1 MGFLAYVAADLGE
14 TMRFPIF
21 VKTNL
26 ITILLL
32 LFAALPITI
41 WSTNEFEKTSR
52 YQEEDIN
59 LKLAFSKANEMNYI
73 LDNATEKAR
82 NLGTL
87 VLNTV
92 ADSSPGSE
100 GKLEDAFKQNKDI
113 YALDVYSVDS
123 SKDKLK
129 LVKRLTDEERF
140 ALYKYDSTYV
150 DQLRK
155 SQNFPLHAVAQNKII
170 VQNSSVAK
178 GIPLFTI
185 GVPLAKDAQGKIS
198 HIVIADYSLARLQKS
213 FGADGYRTF
222 FLVDEKGIT
231 LAHQD
236 DSLALNRANLKN
248 HPIVAMALSSSEPN
262 NQTRFLDTAKKSYH
276 YGTYVRSSLNTYII
290 SVVPEDVILLPARK
304 VRHGAFYFLGFL
316 ISISL
321 LGVFIFSMTIT
332 NPIEKLAS
340 LIKVVAK
347 GNFSVS
353 ARRIIRSHDE
363 VGDLAKAFDN
373 MTEGLKERD
382 KVKTLFSKF
391 HGSTIAEDLMTKNVG
406 VGGSNKEVTVF
417 FSDIRGFTSFSEN
430 RSPEEVVGMLNEY
443 FAIMVRIIQQNHG
456 IVDKF
461 IGDAIMAVWGAPKTT
476 PRDAQNAV
484 RACLEMRKSLAE
496 LNERR
501 IQKGQ
506 PPILIGMGLH
516 TGPAISG
523 TIGSDDRMEYTVI
536 GDTVNM
542 TSRIESSTKAFG
554 TDLLVSEATAHTV
567 ESEFAMELAGAAE
580 VKGKSEPL
588 KLFRVI
594 GYKAATGEITE
605 IHTPYSSYQAEH
617 AEKVKVA

>member
-1 MGFLAYVAADLGE
+1 
-14 TMRFPIF
+14 MRFPIF
-21 VKTNL
+21 VKTNF
-26 ITILLL
+26 IAIILL

-59 LKLAFSKANEMNYI
+59 LRLAFSKANELNYI

-87 VLNTV
+87 VLNTFQEETLENK
-92 ADSSPGSE
+92 S
-100 GKLEDAFKQNKDI
+100 KLESAFNQNKDI
-113 YALDVYSVDS
+113 YALDLYSVDPVTQ
-123 SKDKLK
+123 KTKLI
-129 LVKRLTDEERF
+129 KRLTETSRF
-140 ALYKYDSTYV
+140 TPYKYDISYI
-150 DQLRK
+150 DHLRK
-155 SQNFPLHAVAQNKII
+155 SQNFPIQGIIQNKVII
-170 VQNSSVAK
+170 QNSSVPK

-185 GVPLAKDAQGKIS
+185 GLPLAKDAQGKIS
-198 HIVIADYSLARLQKS
+198 HLVIADYSLARLQKS
-213 FGADGYRTF
+213 FSANGYRTF
-222 FLVDEKGIT
+222 FLVDEKGVT

-236 DSLALNRANLKN
+236 DTQAINRTILKN
-248 HPIVAMALSSSEPN
+248 HPIVNLALSTNEPN
-262 NQTRFLDTAKKSYH
+262 NQTRYYDSKKKSYF
-276 YGTYVRSSLNTYII
+276 YGTFVRSSLNTVII
-290 SVVPEDVILLPARK
+290 SIVPEEVILLPARK
-304 VRHGAFYFLGFL
+304 VRHGAFYFLGIL

-321 LGVFIFSMTIT
+321 LGVFMFSMTIT

-353 ARRIIRSHDE
+353 ARRIIRSKDE

-391 HGSTIAEDLMTKNVG
+391 HGSSITEDLLNKQIG
-406 VGGSNKEVTVF
+406 VGGSNKEVTIF
-417 FSDIRGFTSFSEN
+417 FSDIRGFTSFSES
-430 RSPEEVVGMLNEY
+430 RTPEEVVSMLNEY

-461 IGDAIMAVWGAPKTT
+461 IGDAIMAVWGAPKTSV
-476 PRDAQNAV
+476 RDAQNAV
-484 RACLEMRKSLAE
+484 RACIEMRKALAE
-496 LNERR
+496 LNIKRKN
-501 IQKGQ
+501 KGQ
-506 PPILIGMGLH
+506 PPIMIGMGLH

-554 TDLLVSEATAHTV
+554 TDLLVSEATAKAV
-567 ESEFAMELAGAAE
+567 EKEFALEKAGAAE

-588 KLFRVI
+588 NLYKVI
-594 GYKAATGEITE
+594 GYKSETGDIT
-605 IHTPYSSYQAEH
+605 IVQTPYSTYEAEH
-617 AEKVKVA
+617 ADKVKIAS

>member
-1 MGFLAYVAADLGE
+1 
-14 TMRFPIF
+14 MRLPIYM
-21 VKTNL
+21 KTNL

-59 LKLAFSKANEMNYI
+59 LKLAFSKANELNYI

-87 VLNTV
+87 VLNNLSDV
-92 ADSSPGSE
+92 SPATE
-100 GKLEDAFKQNKDI
+100 GKLEEAFKQNKDI
-113 YALDVYSVDS
+113 YALDVYTVDPE
-123 SKDKLK
+123 KDKIK

-140 ALYKYDSTYV
+140 ALYKYDSSYI
-150 DQLRK
+150 DQLRN
-155 SQNFPLHAVAQNKII
+155 SQNFPIHSITQNKVII
-170 VQNSSVAK
+170 QNSSVPR
-178 GIPLFTI
+178 GIPIFTI
-185 GVPLAKDAQGKIS
+185 GVPLAKDSLGRIS

-222 FLVDEKGIT
+222 LLVDEKGVT

-236 DSLALNRANLKN
+236 DSQALNRTNLKE
-248 HPIVAMALSSSEPN
+248 HPVVKLALSSKEPN
-262 NQTRFLDTAKKSYH
+262 NQNRFWDNSKKAYF
-276 YGTYVRSSLNTYII
+276 YGTYVRSSLNTYIV
-290 SVVPEDVILLPARK
+290 SLVPEDVILLPARK
-304 VRHGAFYFLGFL
+304 VRHGAFFFLGIL

-321 LGVFIFSMTIT
+321 LGVFIFSMSIT

-353 ARRIIRSHDE
+353 ARRIIRSKDE

-391 HGSTIAEDLMTKNVG
+391 HGSSIAEDLMNKKIG

-417 FSDIRGFTSFSEN
+417 FSDIRGFTSFSET
-430 RSPEEVVGMLNEY
+430 RSPEEVVSMLNEY

-496 LNERR
+496 LNQRR
-501 IQKGQ
+501 QQKGQ

-554 TDLLVSEATAHTV
+554 TDLLISEATARAV
-567 ESEFAMELAGAAE
+567 DIEFGLLHAGAAE

-588 KLFRVI
+588 NLYRVV
-594 GYKAATGEITE
+594 GYKAQSGEITE
-605 IHTPYSSYQAEH
+605 VTTPYSSYQAEH
-617 AEKVKVA
+617 ADKVKVA

>member
-1 MGFLAYVAADLGE
+1 
-14 TMRFPIF
+14 MRFPIF

-26 ITILLL
+26 ITIILL

-59 LKLAFSKANEMNYI
+59 LRLAFSKANELNYI
-73 LDNATEKAR
+73 IDNATEKAR

-87 VLNTV
+87 VLNTLNETSPETESKL
-92 ADSSPGSE
+92 DS
-100 GKLEDAFKQNKDI
+100 AFNQNKDL
-113 YALDVYSVDS
+113 YALDLYSVDPLTQ
-123 SKDKLK
+123 KTK
-129 LVKRLTDEERF
+129 LVKRLTEASRF
-140 ALYKYDSTYV
+140 TPYNYDISYI

-155 SQNFPLHAVAQNKII
+155 SQNFPIQGILQNKVII
-170 VQNSSVAK
+170 QNSSVPK

-185 GVPLAKDAQGKIS
+185 GLPLAKDQQGKIS
-198 HIVIADYSLARLQKS
+198 HLVIVDYSLARLQKS
-213 FGADGYRTF
+213 FSANGYRTF
-222 FLVDEKGIT
+222 FLVDEKGTT

-236 DSLALNRANLKN
+236 DSLAINRANLKS
-248 HPIVAMALSSSEPN
+248 HPIVTLALSSSEPN
-262 NQTRFLDTAKKSYH
+262 NQTRYYDSKKKTYF

-290 SVVPEDVILLPARK
+290 SIVPEDVILLPARK
-304 VRHGAFYFLGFL
+304 VRHGAFFFLGIL

-353 ARRIIRSHDE
+353 ARKLIRSKDE

-391 HGSTIAEDLMTKNVG
+391 HGSSITEDLLNKQVG
-406 VGGSNKEVTVF
+406 VGGSNKEVTIF
-417 FSDIRGFTSFSEN
+417 FSDIRGFTSFSES
-430 RSPEEVVGMLNEY
+430 RTPEEVVSMLNEY

-461 IGDAIMAVWGAPKTT
+461 IGDAIMAVWGAPKTSS
-476 PRDAQNAV
+476 RDAQNAV
-484 RACLEMRKSLAE
+484 RACIEMRKALAE
-496 LNERR
+496 LNMKRKAR
-501 IQKGQ
+501 GQ
-506 PPILIGMGLH
+506 PPIMIGMGLH

-554 TDLLVSEATAHTV
+554 TDLLVSEATAKAV
-567 ESEFAMELAGAAE
+567 EKEFALEKAGSAE

-588 KLFRVI
+588 NLYKVL
-594 GYKAATGEITE
+594 GYKAETGEITYVQ
-605 IHTPYSSYQAEH
+605 TPYSSYQAEH
-617 AEKVKVA
+617 ADKVKVA

>member
-1 MGFLAYVAADLGE
+1 
-14 TMRFPIF
+14 MRFPIF

-32 LFAALPITI
+32 LVAALPITI

-52 YQEEDIN
+52 LQEEDIN
-59 LKLAFSKANEMNYI
+59 LRLAFSKANELNYI
-73 LDNATEKAR
+73 LDNASEKAR
-82 NLGTL
+82 NLGNM
-87 VLNTV
+87 VLNTI
-92 ADSSPGSE
+92 DDISPESE
-100 GKLEDAFKQNKDI
+100 EKLEAAFRQNKDI
-113 YALDVYSVDS
+113 YALDVYVVDPQ
-123 SKDKLK
+123 KEKIK

-140 ALYKYDSTYV
+140 VLHKYDSSYI

-155 SQNFPLHAVAQNKII
+155 SQNFPIHSITQNKVII
-170 VQNSSVAK
+170 QNSSVPK

-185 GVPLAKDAQGKIS
+185 GVPLAKDPQGRVS
-198 HIVIADYSLARLQKS
+198 HIAIADYSLARLQKS
-213 FGADGYRTF
+213 FGTDGYRTF
-222 FLVDEKGIT
+222 FLVDEKGVT

-236 DSLALNRANLKN
+236 DNQALNRINLKA
-248 HPIVAMALSSSEPN
+248 HPIVATALSSKEPN
-262 NQTRFLDTAKKSYH
+262 SQNRFFDSTKKSYY
-276 YGTYVRSSLNTYII
+276 YGTFVRSALNTYII

-321 LGVFIFSMTIT
+321 LGVFVFSMSIT

-340 LIKVVAK
+340 LIKIVAK

-353 ARRIIRSHDE
+353 ARRIIRSKDE

-391 HGSTIAEDLMTKNVG
+391 HGSSIAEDLMNKKIG

-417 FSDIRGFTSFSEN
+417 FSDIRGFTSFSES

-461 IGDAIMAVWGAPKTT
+461 IGDAIMAVWGAPKST

-484 RACLEMRKSLAE
+484 RACVEMRKALAD
-496 LNERR
+496 LNQRR
-501 IQKGQ
+501 GAKGQ

-554 TDLLVSEATAHTV
+554 TDLLISEATARAVDT
-567 ESEFAMELAGAAE
+567 EFALTHAGSAE

-588 KLFRVI
+588 NLYRVI
-594 GYKAATGEITE
+594 GYKAQNGEITE
-605 IHTPYSSYQAEH
+605 VKTPYSSYQAEH
-617 AEKVKVA
+617 AEKVKIA

>member
-1 MGFLAYVAADLGE
+1 
-14 TMRFPIF
+14 MRFPIF

-26 ITILLL
+26 ITIVLL

-59 LKLAFSKANEMNYI
+59 LRLAFSKANELNYI
-73 LDNATEKAR
+73 IDNATEKAR

-87 VLNTV
+87 VLNTLHEV
-92 ADSSPGSE
+92 TPETES
-100 GKLEDAFKQNKDI
+100 KLESAFNQNKDI
-113 YALDVYSVDS
+113 YALDLYSVDPVTQ
-123 SKDKLK
+123 KTKL
-129 LVKRLTDEERF
+129 LKRLTEASRF
-140 ALYKYDSTYV
+140 TTYKYDISYI
-150 DQLRK
+150 DHLRK
-155 SQNFPLHAVAQNKII
+155 SQNFPIQSIIQNKVII
-170 VQNSSVAK
+170 QNSSVPK

-185 GVPLAKDAQGKIS
+185 GLPLAKDAQGKIS
-198 HIVIADYSLARLQKS
+198 HLVIADYSLARLQKS
-213 FGADGYRTF
+213 FSANGYRTF
-222 FLVDEKGIT
+222 FLVDEKGVT

-236 DSLALNRANLKN
+236 DTQAINRTNLKT
-248 HPIVAMALSSSEPN
+248 HPIVNLALASNEPN
-262 NQTRFLDTAKKSYH
+262 NQTRFFDSKKKTYF

-290 SVVPEDVILLPARK
+290 SIVPEDVILLPARK
-304 VRHGAFYFLGFL
+304 VRHGAFFFLGIL

-353 ARRIIRSHDE
+353 ARRIIRSKDE

-391 HGSTIAEDLMTKNVG
+391 HGSTITEDLLNKQVG

-417 FSDIRGFTSFSEN
+417 FSDIRGFTSFSES
-430 RSPEEVVGMLNEY
+430 RTPEEVVGMLNEY
-443 FAIMVRIIQQNHG
+443 FAIMVKIIQQNHG

-461 IGDAIMAVWGAPKTT
+461 IGDAIMAVWGAPKTSA
-476 PRDAQNAV
+476 RDAQNAV
-484 RACLEMRKSLAE
+484 RACIEMRKSLAE
-496 LNERR
+496 LNTKRKN
-501 IQKGQ
+501 KGQ
-506 PPILIGMGLH
+506 PPIMIGMGLH

-554 TDLLVSEATAHTV
+554 TDLLISEATAKTV
-567 ESEFAMELAGAAE
+567 EKEFALEKAGAAE

-588 KLFRVI
+588 NLYKVV
-594 GYKAATGEITE
+594 GYKSETGDITVVQ
-605 IHTPYSSYQAEH
+605 TPYSTYEAEH
-617 AEKVKVA
+617 ADKVKIAS

>member
-1 MGFLAYVAADLGE
+1 
-14 TMRFPIF
+14 MRFPIF
-21 VKTNL
+21 IKTNL
-26 ITILLL
+26 IAIILL

-59 LKLAFSKANEMNYI
+59 LKLAFSKSNEINYI
-73 LDNATEKAR
+73 IDNAIEKAR

-87 VLNTV
+87 ALNAQSGTTPELE
-92 ADSSPGSE
+92 S
-100 GKLEDAFKQNKDI
+100 KLESAFSQNKDI
-113 YALDVYSVDS
+113 YALDLYSIDPLTQ
-123 SKDKLK
+123 KTKMI
-129 LVKRLTDEERF
+129 KRLTEAERF
-140 ALYKYDSTYV
+140 IAYKYDISYI

-155 SQNFPLHAVAQNKII
+155 SQNFPTQDVIQGKILI
-170 VQNSSVAK
+170 QNSSMDK

-185 GVPLAKDAQGKIS
+185 GVPLAKDSTGQVS
-198 HIVIADYSLARLQKS
+198 HILIADYSLARLQKS
-213 FGADGYRTF
+213 FSANGYRTF

-236 DSLALNRANLKN
+236 DKLALNRTNLSN
-248 HPIVAMALSSSEPN
+248 HVIVEKAITSSEPN
-262 NQTRFLDTAKKSYH
+262 NQKRYFDNEKKAYF
-276 YGTYVRSSLNTYII
+276 YGTYVRSALNTFIV

-304 VRHGAFYFLGFL
+304 VRHGSFFFLGIL
-316 ISISL
+316 ISISI
-321 LGVFIFSMTIT
+321 LGVFIFSISIT

-353 ARRIIRSHDE
+353 ARKLIRSKDE

-391 HGSTIAEDLMTKNVG
+391 HGSSITEDLLNKQVG
-406 VGGSNKEVTVF
+406 VGGSNKEVTIF
-417 FSDIRGFTSFSEN
+417 FSDIRGFTSFSES
-430 RSPEEVVGMLNEY
+430 RSPEEVVNMLNEY

-476 PRDAQNAV
+476 KRDAQNAV
-484 RACLEMRKSLAE
+484 RACLEMRRALGE
-496 LNERR
+496 LNQKR
-501 IQKGQ
+501 IAKGQ

-516 TGPAISG
+516 SGPAISG
-523 TIGSDDRMEYTVI
+523 TIGSDERMEYTVI

-554 TDLLVSEATAHTV
+554 TDLLISEATAQAV
-567 ESEFAMELAGAAE
+567 SDEYALEIAGSAE

-588 KLFRVI
+588 KLFKVI
-594 GYKAATGEITE
+594 GFKSENGEITE
-605 IHTPYSSYQAEH
+605 VKTPYSSYEAEH
-617 AEKVKVA
+617 ADKVKVA

>member
-1 MGFLAYVAADLGE
+1 
-14 TMRFPIF
+14 MRFPIF

-26 ITILLL
+26 ITIVLL

-59 LKLAFSKANEMNYI
+59 LRLAFSKANELNYI
-73 LDNATEKAR
+73 IDNATEKAR

-87 VLNTV
+87 VLNTLHEV
-92 ADSSPGSE
+92 TPETES
-100 GKLEDAFKQNKDI
+100 KLESAFNQNKDI
-113 YALDVYSVDS
+113 YALDLYSVDPVTQ
-123 SKDKLK
+123 KTKL
-129 LVKRLTDEERF
+129 LKRLTEASRF
-140 ALYKYDSTYV
+140 TPYKYDISYI
-150 DQLRK
+150 DHLRK
-155 SQNFPLHAVAQNKII
+155 SQNFPIQGIIQNKVII
-170 VQNSSVAK
+170 QNSSVPK

-185 GVPLAKDAQGKIS
+185 GLPLAKDAHGKIS
-198 HIVIADYSLARLQKS
+198 HLVIADYSLARLQKS
-213 FGADGYRTF
+213 FSANGYRTF
-222 FLVDEKGIT
+222 FLVDEKGVT

-236 DSLALNRANLKN
+236 DTQAINRTNLKN
-248 HPIVAMALSSSEPN
+248 HPIVNLALATTEPN
-262 NQTRFLDTAKKSYH
+262 NQTRYYDSKKKSYF
-276 YGTYVRSSLNTYII
+276 YGTFVRSSLNTSII
-290 SVVPEDVILLPARK
+290 SIVPEDVILLPARK
-304 VRHGAFYFLGFL
+304 VRHGAFYFLGIL

-353 ARRIIRSHDE
+353 ARRLIRSKDE

-391 HGSTIAEDLMTKNVG
+391 HGSSITEDLLNKQIG
-406 VGGSNKEVTVF
+406 VGGSNKEVTIF
-417 FSDIRGFTSFSEN
+417 FSDIRGFTSFSES
-430 RSPEEVVGMLNEY
+430 RTPEEVVGMLNEY

-461 IGDAIMAVWGAPKTT
+461 IGDAIMAVWGAPKTSS
-476 PRDAQNAV
+476 RDAQNAV
-484 RACLEMRKSLAE
+484 RACIEMRKALAE
-496 LNERR
+496 LNIKRKG
-501 IQKGQ
+501 KGQ
-506 PPILIGMGLH
+506 PPIMIGMGLH

-554 TDLLVSEATAHTV
+554 TDLLVSEATAKAV
-567 ESEFAMELAGAAE
+567 EKEFALEKAGAAE

-588 KLFRVI
+588 NLYKVI
-594 GYKAATGEITE
+594 GYKSETGDIT
-605 IHTPYSSYQAEH
+605 IVQTPYSTYEAEH
-617 AEKVKVA
+617 ADKVKIAS

>member
-1 MGFLAYVAADLGE
+1 
-14 TMRFPIF
+14 MRLPIY

-32 LFAALPITI
+32 LFAALPITF

-59 LKLAFSKANEMNYI
+59 LRLAFSKSNEINYI

-87 VLNTV
+87 VLNNLTDV
-92 ADSSPGSE
+92 SPETE

-113 YALDVYSVDS
+113 YALDVYTVDPE
-123 SKDKLK
+123 KDKIK
-129 LVKRLTDEERF
+129 LVKRLTEEERF
-140 ALYKYDSTYV
+140 SLYKYDSSYI

-155 SQNFPLHAVAQNKII
+155 SQNFPIHSITQNKVII
-170 VQNSSVAK
+170 QNSSVPR

-185 GVPLAKDAQGKIS
+185 GVPLAKDHLGRIS

-213 FGADGYRTF
+213 FSADGYRTF
-222 FLVDEKGIT
+222 LLVDEKGVT
-231 LAHQD
+231 LAHQN
-236 DSLALNRANLKN
+236 DSQALNRTNLKE
-248 HPIVAMALSSSEPN
+248 HPVVKLALASKEPN
-262 NQTRFLDTAKKSYH
+262 NQNRYFDSTKKAYF
-276 YGTYVRSSLNTYII
+276 YGTYVRSSLNTYIV
-290 SVVPEDVILLPARK
+290 SLVPEDVILLPARK
-304 VRHGAFYFLGFL
+304 VRHGAFFFLGIL

-321 LGVFIFSMTIT
+321 LGVFVFSMSIT

-353 ARRIIRSHDE
+353 ARRIIQSKDE

-391 HGSTIAEDLMTKNVG
+391 HGSSIAEDLMNKKIG
-406 VGGSNKEVTVF
+406 IGGSNKEVTVF

-484 RACLEMRKSLAE
+484 RACIEMRKALAD
-496 LNERR
+496 LNQRR
-501 IQKGQ
+501 LQKGQ
-506 PPILIGMGLH
+506 PPILIGMGIH
-516 TGPAISG
+516 TGHAISG

-536 GDTVNM
+536 GDAVNM

-554 TDLLVSEATAHTV
+554 TDLLISEATARSV
-567 ESEFAMELAGAAE
+567 DSEFGLVHAGAAE

-588 KLFRVI
+588 NLYRVI
-594 GYKAATGEITE
+594 GYKNPSGEITE
-605 IHTPYSSYQAEH
+605 VTTPYSSYKAEH
-617 AEKVKVA
+617 AEKVKIA

>member
-1 MGFLAYVAADLGE
+1 
-14 TMRFPIF
+14 MRFPIF
-21 VKTNL
+21 IKTNL
-26 ITILLL
+26 ITIILL

-59 LKLAFSKANEMNYI
+59 LRLAFSKANELNYI
-73 LDNATEKAR
+73 IDNATEKAR

-87 VLNTV
+87 VLNTFTET
-92 ADSSPGSE
+92 APE
-100 GKLEDAFKQNKDI
+100 MENKLISAFNQNKDL
-113 YALDVYSVDS
+113 YALDLYSVDPVTQ
-123 SKDKLK
+123 KTKL
-129 LVKRLTDEERF
+129 LKRLTEASRF
-140 ALYKYDSTYV
+140 TTYKYDVSYI

-155 SQNFPLHAVAQNKII
+155 SQNFPLQGVLQNKVII
-170 VQNSSVAK
+170 QNSSVPK

-185 GVPLAKDAQGKIS
+185 GLPLAKDAQGKIS
-198 HIVIADYSLARLQKS
+198 HLIVADYSLARLQKS
-213 FGADGYRTF
+213 FSANGYRTF
-222 FLVDEKGIT
+222 FLVDEKGTT

-236 DSLALNRANLKN
+236 DNQAINRNNLKN
-248 HPIVAMALSSSEPN
+248 HPIVSLALSSSEPN
-262 NQTRFLDTAKKSYH
+262 NQTRFYDPKKKSH
-276 YGTYVRSSLNTYII
+276 FYGTYVKSSLNTYII
-290 SVVPEDVILLPARK
+290 SIVPEDVILLPARK
-304 VRHGAFYFLGFL
+304 VRHGAFFFLGIL

-353 ARRIIRSHDE
+353 ARRVIRSKDE

-391 HGSTIAEDLMTKNVG
+391 HGSSITEDLLNKQVG

-417 FSDIRGFTSFSEN
+417 FSDIRGFTSFSES
-430 RSPEEVVGMLNEY
+430 RTPEEVVGMLNEY

-461 IGDAIMAVWGAPKTT
+461 IGDAIMAVWGAPKTSN
-476 PRDAQNAV
+476 RDSKNAV
-484 RACLEMRKSLAE
+484 RACLEMRKALAE
-496 LNERR
+496 LNSKRMN
-501 IQKGQ
+501 KGQ
-506 PPILIGMGLH
+506 SPIMIGMGLH
-516 TGPAISG
+516 SGPAISG

-554 TDLLVSEATAHTV
+554 TDLLISEATAKAV
-567 ESEFAMELAGAAE
+567 ESEFALERAGAAE

-588 KLFRVI
+588 NLYKVV
-594 GYKAATGEITE
+594 GYKSENGDITV
-605 IHTPYSSYQAEH
+605 IQTPYSTYQAEH
-617 AEKVKVA
+617 AEKVKIA

>member
-1 MGFLAYVAADLGE
+1 
-14 TMRFPIF
+14 MRLPIF

-26 ITILLL
+26 MTILLL

-52 YQEEDIN
+52 YQEEDTN
-59 LKLAFSKANEMNYI
+59 LQLAFSKAAEINYI
-73 LDNATEKAR
+73 LDNTSERAR

-87 VLNTV
+87 VLNTIH
-92 ADSSPGSE
+92 DSTPETE
-100 GKLEDAFKQNKDI
+100 GKLADAFKQNKDI
-113 YALDVYSVDS
+113 YALDVYLIDTQNG
-123 SKDKLK
+123 KFKL
-129 LVKRLTDEERF
+129 LKRLTDEERF
-140 ALYKYDSTYV
+140 SVYKYDSSYI

-155 SQNFPLHAVAQNKII
+155 SQNFPIQSITQNKVII
-170 VQNSSVAK
+170 QNSSVPR
-178 GIPLFTI
+178 GIPIFTI
-185 GVPLAKDAQGKIS
+185 GVPLAKDTQGNVS
-198 HIVIADYSLARLQKS
+198 HVVVADYSLARLQKS
-213 FGADGYRTF
+213 FGTAGYRTF
-222 FLVDEKGIT
+222 FLVDDRGIT
-231 LAHQD
+231 LAHRD
-236 DSLALNRANLKN
+236 DNQALNRANLKT
-248 HPIVAMALSSSEPN
+248 HPIVAMALGGQEPN
-262 NQTRFLDTAKKSYH
+262 NQTRFFDPTKKAY
-276 YGTYVRSSLNTYII
+276 YIGTYVRASLNTFVV

-304 VRHGAFYFLGFL
+304 VRHGAFFFLGFL
-316 ISISL
+316 ISVSL
-321 LGVFIFSMTIT
+321 LGVFVFSMTIT

-353 ARRIIRSHDE
+353 ARRIIKSKDE

-391 HGSTIAEDLMTKNVG
+391 HGSSIADDLINKNIG
-406 VGGSNKEVTVF
+406 IGGSNKQVTVF

-430 RSPEEVVGMLNEY
+430 RSPEEVVSMLNEY

-461 IGDAIMAVWGAPKTT
+461 IGDAIMAVWGAPKASE
-476 PRDAQNAV
+476 RDAQNAV
-484 RACLEMRKSLAE
+484 RACLEMRQALAD

-501 IQKGQ
+501 LQRGQ

-516 TGPAISG
+516 TGHAISG

-554 TDLLVSEATAHTV
+554 TDLLISEATAQAIGA
-567 ESEFAMELAGAAE
+567 EFAVNHAGAAE
-580 VKGKSEPL
+580 VKGKTEPL
-588 KLFRVI
+588 NLYKVI
-594 GYKAATGEITE
+594 GYRAETGEVTE
-605 IHTPYSSYQAEH
+605 ITTPYSAYHAEH
-617 AEKVKVA
+617 ADKVKVV

>member
-1 MGFLAYVAADLGE
+1 
-14 TMRFPIF
+14 MRFPIF

-26 ITILLL
+26 ITIILL

-59 LKLAFSKANEMNYI
+59 LKLAFSKANEINYI
-73 LDNATEKAR
+73 IENSIEKAR

-87 VLNTV
+87 VLNSQAETSS
-92 ADSSPGSE
+92 DSES
-100 GKLEDAFKQNKDI
+100 KLDSAFKQSKDI
-113 YALDVYSVDS
+113 YALDLYSVDPNTQ
-123 SKDKLK
+123 KLK
-129 LVKRLTDEERF
+129 LLKRLTDSERF
-140 ALYKYDSTYV
+140 ATYKYDSSYI

-155 SQNFPLHAVAQNKII
+155 SQNFPTQDVIQNKVLI
-170 VQNSSVAK
+170 QNSSVPK

-185 GVPLAKDAQGKIS
+185 GLPLAKDNQGKVS

-213 FGADGYRTF
+213 FGSNGYRTF

-236 DSLALNRANLKN
+236 DNESINRTNLSN
-248 HPIVAMALSSSEPN
+248 HPIVSMAINSKEPN
-262 NQTRFLDTAKKSYH
+262 NQNRFYDSKKKGYF
-276 YGTYVRSSLNTYII
+276 YGTFVRSTLNTFVI
-290 SVVPEDVILLPARK
+290 SLVPEDVILLPARK
-304 VRHGAFYFLGFL
+304 VRHGAFFFLGIL

-332 NPIEKLAS
+332 NPIEKLAG

-347 GNFSVS
+347 GNFGVS
-353 ARRIIRSHDE
+353 ARRVIRSKDE

-391 HGSTIAEDLMTKNVG
+391 HGSTITEDLLNKQVG
-406 VGGSNKEVTVF
+406 VGGSNKQVTVF
-417 FSDIRGFTSFSEN
+417 FSDIRGFTSFSES
-430 RSPEEVVGMLNEY
+430 RTPEEVVGMLNEY

-476 PRDAQNAV
+476 SRDAQNAV
-484 RACLEMRKSLAE
+484 RACLEMRRALGE
-496 LNERR
+496 LNQKR
-501 IQKGQ
+501 ISKGQ

-554 TDLLVSEATAHTV
+554 TDLLVSEATAKV
-567 ESEFAMELAGAAE
+567 VGNEFALTKAGAAE

-588 KLFRVI
+588 NLYKVI
-594 GYKAATGEITE
+594 GYKSETGDVTE
-605 IHTPYSSYQAEH
+605 ISTPYSSYEAEH
-617 AEKVKVA
+617 ADKVKVA

>member
-1 MGFLAYVAADLGE
+1 
-14 TMRFPIF
+14 MRFPIF

-26 ITILLL
+26 ITIVLL

-59 LKLAFSKANEMNYI
+59 LRLAFSKANELNYI
-73 LDNATEKAR
+73 IDNATEKAR

-87 VLNTV
+87 VLNTLNEV
-92 ADSSPGSE
+92 SPDTENKLDS
-100 GKLEDAFKQNKDI
+100 AFNQNKDI
-113 YALDVYSVDS
+113 YALDLYSVDPITQ
-123 SKDKLK
+123 KTKL
-129 LVKRLTDEERF
+129 LKRLTESSRF
-140 ALYKYDSTYV
+140 TPYKYDISYI

-155 SQNFPLHAVAQNKII
+155 SQNFPIQSILQNKMII
-170 VQNSSVAK
+170 QNSSVPK

-185 GVPLAKDAQGKIS
+185 GLPLAKDLQGKIS

-213 FGADGYRTF
+213 FSANGYRTF
-222 FLVDEKGIT
+222 FLVDEKGVT

-236 DSLALNRANLKN
+236 DNQAVNRTNLKS
-248 HPIVAMALSSSEPN
+248 HPIVNLALSSNEPN
-262 NQTRFLDTAKKSYH
+262 NQTRFYDSKKKSYF

-290 SVVPEDVILLPARK
+290 SIVPEDVILLPARK
-304 VRHGAFYFLGFL
+304 VRHGAFFFLGIL

-353 ARRIIRSHDE
+353 ARRLIRSKDE

-391 HGSTIAEDLMTKNVG
+391 HGSSITEDLLNKQVG
-406 VGGSNKEVTVF
+406 VGGSNKEVTIF
-417 FSDIRGFTSFSEN
+417 FSDIRGFTSFSES
-430 RSPEEVVGMLNEY
+430 RTPEEVVGMLNEY
-443 FAIMVRIIQQNHG
+443 FAIMVKIIQQNHG

-461 IGDAIMAVWGAPKTT
+461 IGDAIMAVWGAPKTSS
-476 PRDAQNAV
+476 RDAQNAV
-484 RACLEMRKSLAE
+484 RACIEMRKALAE
-496 LNERR
+496 LNTKRKN
-501 IQKGQ
+501 IGQ
-506 PPILIGMGLH
+506 PPIMIGMGLH

-554 TDLLVSEATAHTV
+554 TDLLVSEATASAV
-567 ESEFAMELAGAAE
+567 EKEFAIEKAGAAE

-588 KLFRVI
+588 NLYKVI
-594 GYKAATGEITE
+594 GYKSESGEIT
-605 IHTPYSSYQAEH
+605 IVQTPYSSYAAEH

>member
-1 MGFLAYVAADLGE
+1 
-14 TMRFPIF
+14 MRFPIF
-21 VKTNL
+21 VKTNI
-26 ITILLL
+26 ITIVLL

-59 LKLAFSKANEMNYI
+59 LRLAFSKANELNYI
-73 LDNATEKAR
+73 IDNATEKAR

-87 VLNTV
+87 VLNTLHD
-92 ADSSPGSE
+92 ATPETESKLDS
-100 GKLEDAFKQNKDI
+100 AFNQNKDI
-113 YALDVYSVDS
+113 YALDLYSVDPVTQ
-123 SKDKLK
+123 KTKL
-129 LVKRLTDEERF
+129 LKRLTEASRF
-140 ALYKYDSTYV
+140 TTYKYDISYI
-150 DQLRK
+150 DHLRK
-155 SQNFPLHAVAQNKII
+155 SQNFPIQGVIQNKVII
-170 VQNSSVAK
+170 QNSSVPK

-185 GVPLAKDAQGKIS
+185 GLPLAKDAQGKIS
-198 HIVIADYSLARLQKS
+198 HLVIADYSLARLQKS
-213 FGADGYRTF
+213 FSANGYRTF
-222 FLVDEKGIT
+222 FLVDEKGVT

-236 DSLALNRANLKN
+236 DNQAINRTNLKTHPIVSLALASN
-248 HPIVAMALSSSEPN
+248 EPN
-262 NQTRFLDTAKKSYH
+262 NQTRFYDSKKKTYF

-290 SVVPEDVILLPARK
+290 SIVPEDVISLPARK
-304 VRHGAFYFLGFL
+304 VRHGAFFFLGIL

-353 ARRIIRSHDE
+353 ARRIIRSKDE

-391 HGSTIAEDLMTKNVG
+391 HGSTITEDLLNKQVG

-417 FSDIRGFTSFSEN
+417 FSDIRGFTSFSES
-430 RSPEEVVGMLNEY
+430 RTPEEVVGMLNEY
-443 FAIMVRIIQQNHG
+443 FAIMVKIIQQNHG

-461 IGDAIMAVWGAPKTT
+461 IGDAIMAVWGAPKTSA
-476 PRDAQNAV
+476 RDAQNAV
-484 RACLEMRKSLAE
+484 RACIEMRKSLAE
-496 LNERR
+496 LNTKRKS
-501 IQKGQ
+501 KGQ
-506 PPILIGMGLH
+506 PPIMIGMGLH

-554 TDLLVSEATAHTV
+554 TDLLISEATAKTV
-567 ESEFAMELAGAAE
+567 EKEFALEKAGAAE

-588 KLFRVI
+588 NLYKVV
-594 GYKAATGEITE
+594 GYKSESGDIT
-605 IHTPYSSYQAEH
+605 IVQTPYSTYEAEH
-617 AEKVKVA
+617 ADKVKIAS